1 MSRVFDASA
10 SWIPAQ
16 LKKPV
21 KEAIEA
27 GWTPGK
33 DRIKAGGWFL
43 YSPKKTEK
51 FYIPITCKDP
61 DNVAKKL
68 RALISKAY
76 LTEKNAFEPDMPRNM
91 TGEVNGLVHLS
102 TQAVLDGAIILPGP
116 VPSIRCPDCDLEFT
130 GWDAFA
136 AHQEPCRERVRAR
149 LAAEQAALVPEE
161 GDKADSP
168 SEDVLQSVTD
178 STEPVH
184 SGIIGTKEETPLA
197 DESNTGTPERRAT
210 TPSHDPKTGRKRGYT
225 WTRVN
230 GKEDP
235 LHEVLYE
242 AVRYTRRFK
251 NETDSK
257 YTLRLSQYIET
268 EGLLDRLAF
277 ADPDMQATAT
287 LDKIR
292 ELLGGGEAQG
302 TEEDALTIKQLE
314 DSVAEKTTEIET
326 LKAKVTNLRGVL
338 DTLSSLA
345 KETDE

>member
-1 MSRVFDASA
+1 MGRVFDPSA

-21 KEAIEA
+21 REALDA

-33 DRIKAGGWFL
+33 DRIKAGGWFI

-68 RALISKAY
+68 RSLINKAY
-76 LTEKNAFEPDMPRNM
+76 LAEDSAFEPGISAVPGAVDRI
-91 TGEVNGLVHLS
+91 HRI
-102 TQAVLDGAIILPGP
+102 QDKVLDGGPGIKQG
-116 VPSIRCPDCDLEFT
+116 PSPYLICPDCDGEWLDT
-130 GWDAFA
+130 YGFA
-136 AHQEPCRERVRAR
+136 AHQEACQERMRAR
-149 LAAEQAALVPEE
+149 LAAEQAVLVPEE
-161 GDKADSP
+161 GDTADSP
-168 SEDVLQSVTD
+168 SEDVLQDVTV

-197 DESNTGTPERRAT
+197 EESNTGTPERKAT

-287 LDKIR
+287 LEKIR

-345 KETDE
+345 KETE